1 MAKSKAPVGY
11 RSVMY
16 ALFTIAGDVVTY
28 EAPKPIIAAK
38 SMTATDNFASGDDYG
53 DDILQESIDE
63 LQSTT
68 LSIVFRSIPRE
79 IEAALQGH
87 NYENGAMNIVP
98 GEDIQKGVAILCEKR
113 YSDGSADRIVYYNCK
128 MKKEADNADG
138 KTDAITFGTETLSG
152 KAIPLVLE
160 SKTYFKYVLES
171 DKVAEVGAEENKKK
185 YDAFFTKV
193 QFADVAAS

>member
-1 MAKSKAPVGY
+1 MASKAPVGY
-11 RSVMY
+11 RNVMY
-16 ALFTIAGDVVTY
+16 ASFTIEGDIVTY

-38 SMTATDNFASGDDYG
+38 SMTATDQFASGEDYG

-63 LQSTT
+63 LQYTD

-87 NYENGAMNIVP
+87 SYENGAMNVIP
-98 GEDIQKGVAILCEKR
+98 GKDIQKGVAILCEKR
-113 YSDGSADRIVYYNCK
+113 YSDGSADRIIYYNCK
-128 MKKEADNADG
+128 MKKEADNAEG
-138 KTDAITFGTETLSG
+138 KTNSIAFGTETLSG

-171 DKVAEVGAEENKKK
+171 DKVEGVGAEENKKK